1 MLHTP
6 DVEQEAIERVKGRVI
21 YVLLAML
28 LLQLTYPLSLYST
41 THNIIYFSLYCGL
54 LASGVYIA
62 SVSRPRMIIAIVLA
76 VLNLAVGIP
85 WQLTG
90 GSVVWLTIASY
101 VALFLFQG
109 LIILVLID
117 FIFAIDVI
125 NRDVIYGACTI
136 YIILGNSFTAL
147 YMIIYTLDP
156 EAFLAPNY
164 LESPLP
170 WQRIVY
176 FSYSTLTTLG
186 YGDITPTS
194 AWAQSIS
201 SVEAMIGLLYIAI
214 ILGRLVSV
222 YKSSSSK

>member
-1 MLHTP
+1 MIHP
-6 DVEQEAIERVKGRVI
+6 PEVDQESIERVKGRVI
-21 YVLLAML
+21 YVLLAII
-28 LLQLTYPLSLYST
+28 LLQLTYPISLYST
-41 THNIIYFSLYCGL
+41 THNVVYFSLYCCL

-62 SVSRPRMIIAIVLA
+62 SVSRRRMIIAIILA

-90 GSVVWLTIASY
+90 GDILWLVIASY
-101 VALFLFQG
+101 VALFLFQS

-136 YIILGNSFTAL
+136 YIILGNVFTAL
-147 YMIIYTLDP
+147 YMIIHTLDP
-156 EAFLAPNY
+156 IAFTSSIA
-164 LESPLP
+164 ETPLP

-186 YGDITPTS
+186 YGDITPVS
-194 AWAQSIS
+194 AWAQSVS
-201 SVEAMIGLLYIAI
+201 SVEAMIGLLYIAVI
-214 ILGRLVSV
+214 IGRLVSV
-222 YKSSSSK
+222 YKRN

>member
-1 MLHTP
+1 MLRTP
-6 DVEQEAIERVKGRVI
+6 DVEQEAIERVKGRVV
-21 YVLLAML
+21 YVLLAMVV
-28 LLQLTYPLSLYST
+28 LQLTYPFSLYST
-41 THNIIYFSLYCGL
+41 THNIVYFSLYCGL

-90 GSVVWLTIASY
+90 GSVVWLIIASY
-101 VALFLFQG
+101 VVLFLFQG

-117 FIFAIDVI
+117 FIFAINVI

-136 YIILGNSFTAL
+136 YIILGNLFTAL

-156 EAFLAPNY
+156 SAFVSST
-164 LESPLP
+164 LETPLP
-170 WQRIVY
+170 WQYIVY

-186 YGDITPTS
+186 YGDITPVS
-194 AWAQSIS
+194 AWAQSVS

-222 YKSSSSK
+222 YKSSPDR